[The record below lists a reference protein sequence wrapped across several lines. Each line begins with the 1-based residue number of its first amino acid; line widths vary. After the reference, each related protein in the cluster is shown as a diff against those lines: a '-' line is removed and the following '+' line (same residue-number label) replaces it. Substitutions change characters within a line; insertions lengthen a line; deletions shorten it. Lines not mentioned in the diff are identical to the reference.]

1 MKLNIKINCHSSICI
16 NDVYYIDPFKI
27 TTKTNNAKIIFITH
41 PHYDHLDMSSIKK
54 LINNNTIIVC
64 TKSSKEIIQ
73 KELTNKIIVVEPNQK
88 GKIENIEYSTFPAYN
103 FGHHHFKELGYVGY
117 NLIIDDIKY
126 TICGDTDATEELKQI
141 KTDVLLIPIG
151 GTYTMDAKE
160 AADLTNIMKPKV
172 VIPTHYDC
180 IEGTAKKEAEK
191 IFIDNVNPKIEVV
204 IKIK

>member
-27 TTKTNNAKIIFITH
+27 ATKTNNAKIIFITH

-73 KELTNKIIVVEPNQK
+73 KELINKTIVVEPNQK

-103 FGHHHFKELGYVGY
+103 YGHHHFKELGYVGY
-117 NLIIDDIKY
+117 NLIIDDIKH

-172 VIPTHYDC
+172 VIPTHYNC
-180 IEGTAKKEAEK
+180 IEGTAKKDAEK

>member
-16 NDVYYIDPFKI
+16 NEVYYIDPFKI
-27 TTKTNNAKIIFITH
+27 ATKTNNAKIIFITH

-54 LINNNTIIVC
+54 LVNNDTIIVC

-88 GKIENIEYSTFPAYN
+88 GKIEDIEYSTFPAYN
-103 FGHHHFKELGYVGY
+103 YGHHHFKELGYVGY
-117 NLIIDDIKY
+117 NLIIDDIKH